1 MYLKSGK
8 ANSKHV
14 QSPNFPRNYPNNL
27 DCLWMFVSSAD
38 SLLSANINLKY
49 VSTAES
55 RDKLIIQDSLQ
66 VSGQGDQAME
76 YYGTKATRY
85 KTLKVRSSP
94 GFTIQ
99 FSSDQKTRG
108 KGFSLDVVALSNGD
122 LLVAPISLISDILV
136 ILFTQLVIVP
146 FQKIRKT
153 V

>member
-1 MYLKSGK
+1 MYLKSGM
-8 ANSKHV
+8 ANSKHI

-66 VSGQGDQAME
+66 VSVQGDQAME

-85 KTLKVRSSP
+85 KTANNLQARV
-94 GFTIQ
+94 G
-99 FSSDQKTRG
+99 
-108 KGFSLDVVALSNGD
+108 N
-122 LLVAPISLISDILV
+122 
-136 ILFTQLVIVP
+136 
-146 FQKIRKT
+146 RKT
-153 V
+153 MGTLYEGKF